1 MSSNLDR
8 IQTLIADIDGV
19 LRKMNSRLA
28 WWRSGDTRQV
38 LERVRD
44 FLQALRD
51 RETQSGTL
59 STPRGDRPTPPSLDE
74 ARQWGGSEMQAQ
86 QILTALV
93 RDMTALRSNLLHPLQ
108 AELAQLQEHRETLI
122 QDIRQLEEKHQA
134 KKSLA
139 AQNADRDRLI
149 AEFLQAL
156 MAQLQDRL
164 SEEVSETLGHI
175 ETQLIA
181 PSRRSSG
188 GLSRTG
194 DTGESAPLDLELLD
208 PQDRLEY
215 LKRIQAQ
222 SDRLLISLDSS
233 LQVVFE
239 AIEKNI
245 KGYQE
250 SLSDGLDKMHRLG
263 QQGELMVAALV
274 NHLAQQLGREA
285 SSYWQSSLKLSGVE
299 TPVAI
304 ATDRDLFPQPSPDE
318 AEQGPQA
325 PQAGDR
331 AGSEQEHRQ
340 GSPEEHRDELP
351 QESDRVA
358 SPQENRDDTPIDEAI
373 AAEEPG
379 LTTSEEQD
387 LSAELF
393 PYAGSEFNQ
402 PESAW
407 EDETDLET
415 PEAFPPQDF
424 AEASGDRAASP
435 QDNPAEEDDL
445 FATLEQAIA
454 PAPPSPDRGAG
465 DTSDSFGVAS
475 PTESLRERP
484 SENEQIS
491 NLEQLLDLAIFTP
504 ASGET
509 ESGDSPDSEGSPF
522 VNTDLSD
529 IGEELELEEEWEPEA
544 DIQADADEDLLPL
557 GEFEADSEPDL
568 WLDSNALQQLDDDLS
583 NLESP
588 AAESPAAESLAAET
602 EARDDDEE
610 LDLIPEAWI
619 QELDNV
625 EDSLE
630 ENFEDNLDEDF
641 EENLG
646 DSLEQNFEDNLD
658 EDFEEN
664 LGENLGDSL
673 EEDFEDNLDEDFDED
688 FEDNLEDNFDA
699 FGESLSLDEDAWEE
713 ETETSF
719 ATSETGDLDLDA
731 LANLG
736 EDSEIGVRVAS
747 PEEYRA
753 EPPPRQ
759 PSEPEWFVENNRKSG
774 PEVGI
779 PLPTSRPTSANTLD
793 DIFASFGDLEAA
805 RTQDEALES
814 ETAIAASPTPRGDLE
829 AFPQENREA
838 TPKEYRGDTSPGNID
853 TRIDEFFSNFEQE
866 NDEEPSPPA
875 NEWENRS
882 EASLEESLLSAAA
895 TPKEVSDA
903 TLEDFFADFD
913 APNLGSSDAK

>member
-1 MSSNLDR
+1 VSSNLDR

-28 WWRSGDTRQV
+28 WWRSGDTRQI

-59 STPRGDRPTPPSLDE
+59 TTPRGVRPTPPSLDE
-74 ARQWGGSEMQAQ
+74 TRQWGGSEMQAQ

-108 AELAQLQEHRETLI
+108 TELAQLQERRETLI
-122 QDIRQLEEKHQA
+122 QDIQQLEEKHQTQ
-134 KKSLA
+134 KNLA

-194 DTGESAPLDLELLD
+194 DAGASAPLDLELLD

-304 ATDRDLFPQPSPDE
+304 ATDRDLFPQPSPEE
-318 AEQGPQA
+318 AERPPQA
-325 PQAGDR
+325 PQADVGE
-331 AGSEQEHRQ
+331 GT
-340 GSPEEHRDELP
+340 PEEHPDEVPQQSDREAPPQEDRDE
-351 QESDRVA
+351 
-358 SPQENRDDTPIDEAI
+358 TPIDEAI
-373 AAEEPG
+373 AAEEAE
-379 LTTSEEQD
+379 LSAQDEED
-387 LSAELF
+387 LSSELF

-402 PESAW
+402 PESAS

-415 PEAFPPQDF
+415 PEAFPPQDSTDP
-424 AEASGDRAASP
+424 SGDRVVSP
-435 QDNPAEEDDL
+435 QENRVEEDDL

-454 PAPPSPDRGAG
+454 PPPPSPDRGTGNPA
-465 DTSDSFGVAS
+465 DSFGVPS
-475 PTESLRERP
+475 PTESLPERP

-491 NLEQLLDLAIFTP
+491 SLEQLLDLAIFTP
-504 ASGET
+504 PPEET
-509 ESGDSPDSEGSPF
+509 ESSDSPDSKGSPF

-557 GEFEADSEPDL
+557 SEFEADSEPDL

-583 NLESP
+583 NLESNP
-588 AAESPAAESLAAET
+588 VESPPAESPAAEP
-602 EARDDDEE
+602 EAKDDDEE

-630 ENFEDNLDEDF
+630 EDLAQNLEDNFDDKVE
-641 EENLG
+641 
-646 DSLEQNFEDNLD
+646 
-658 EDFEEN
+658 
-664 LGENLGDSL
+664 DSL
-673 EEDFEDNLDEDFDED
+673 EEDLAQNLEDNFDED

-699 FGESLSLDEDAWEE
+699 FGESLPLDEDAWGEE
-713 ETETSF
+713 SETSF
-719 ATSETGDLDLDA
+719 VTAETGDLDLDA

-736 EDSEIGVRVAS
+736 EDSETGVGEAS
-747 PEEYRA
+747 PQENREAATLAKQLQRSQEYRA
-753 EPPPRQ
+753 EPPTPE

-774 PEVGI
+774 PDVGI
-779 PLPTSRPTSANTLD
+779 PLPASRPTSANTLD
-793 DIFASFGDLEAA
+793 DIFASFGDLEEA
-805 RTQDEALES
+805 RTEDETPES

>member
-1 MSSNLDR
+1 VSSNLDR

-51 RETQSGTL
+51 RETQSETL
-59 STPRGDRPTPPSLDE
+59 TPPRGVRPTPPSLDDSP
-74 ARQWGGSEMQAQ
+74 QWGGSEMQAQ

-194 DTGESAPLDLELLD
+194 EARESAPLDLELLD

-318 AEQGPQA
+318 AERPPQA
-325 PQAGDR
+325 PQTDVGEGTPEAHRDEVPQEGDR
-331 AGSEQEHRQ
+331 E
-340 GSPEEHRDELP
+340 GSPQEHRDE
-351 QESDRVA
+351 
-358 SPQENRDDTPIDEAI
+358 TPIDEAI

-379 LTTSEEQD
+379 LTASEEQD
-387 LSAELF
+387 LSSEELF

-402 PESAW
+402 PESDS

-415 PEAFPPQDF
+415 PETFPPQDF
-424 AEASGDRAASP
+424 TDPSGDRETSP
-435 QDNPAEEDDL
+435 QENRVEEDDL

-454 PAPPSPDRGAG
+454 PPPPSSDRGAG
-465 DTSDSFGVAS
+465 DPADSL
-475 PTESLRERP
+475 TESLPERP
-484 SENEQIS
+484 SQNEQIS
-491 NLEQLLDLAIFTP
+491 SLEQLLDLAIFTP
-504 ASGET
+504 PPQET
-509 ESGDSPDSEGSPF
+509 ESSDSPDSERSPF

-583 NLESP
+583 NLESNP
-588 AAESPAAESLAAET
+588 AESNPAESNPVESPSAEP
-602 EARDDDEE
+602 EAKDDDEE

-630 ENFEDNLDEDF
+630 ENLEENF
-641 EENLG
+641 EENLE
-646 DSLEQNFEDNLD
+646 DS
-658 EDFEEN
+658 
-664 LGENLGDSL
+664 
-673 EEDFEDNLDEDFDED
+673 FDED
-688 FEDNLEDNFDA
+688 FEDSLEENLEENFDA
-699 FGESLSLDEDAWEE
+699 FGESLPLDEDAWEE

-719 ATSETGDLDLDA
+719 VTTDFVTTETGDLDLDA

-736 EDSEIGVRVAS
+736 EDSETGDREGS
-747 PEEYRA
+747 PQENREAATLAKQLQRSQEYRA
-753 EPPPRQ
+753 EPPTPE

-774 PEVGI
+774 PDVGI
-779 PLPTSRPTSANTLD
+779 PLPASRPTSANTLD
-793 DIFASFGDLEAA
+793 DIFASFGDLEEAS
-805 RTQDEALES
+805 TEDETPES
-814 ETAIAASPTPRGDLE
+814 ETAIAASPTP
-829 AFPQENREA
+829 QENREA
-838 TPKEYRGDTSPGNID
+838 SPKKYRGDTSPGNID

-895 TPKEVSDA
+895 TPKEVSDT